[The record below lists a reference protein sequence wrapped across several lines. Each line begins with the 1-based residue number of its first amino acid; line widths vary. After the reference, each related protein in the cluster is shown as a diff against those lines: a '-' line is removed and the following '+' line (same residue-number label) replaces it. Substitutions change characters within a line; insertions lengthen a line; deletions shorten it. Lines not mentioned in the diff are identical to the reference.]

1 MPLSIPMI
9 NINLQNSPSYPQTKY
24 VSSFILWELVYQLT
38 VNRFQVMTVLTQNS
52 NYQEDVN
59 NKQTC
64 DSIVSKLTIVRLRL
78 CKIVSKG
85 CSVGQNIFKTNV

>member
-24 VSSFILWELVYQLT
+24 VSYFILWELVYQLT

-52 NYQEDVN
+52 NYQKGVN
-59 NKQTC
+59 NTQTC
-64 DSIVSKLTIVRLRL
+64 DL
-78 CKIVSKG
+78 
-85 CSVGQNIFKTNV
+85 